1 MKIMNKKDIV
11 RKKIKEIRENLKIE
25 EKHRLSSI
33 IIEKFLNLEEIK
45 KSKVIMSYMDFK
57 NEVETRELNKKLL
70 KIGKKVLVPKI
81 YENDKIVPVVLKDE
95 YEIGKYG
102 IIESKGESFLENRI
116 DIIIVPGIAFNER
129 GDRIGFGKGYYDRFF
144 SEYFKKNKIILKISL
159 LYDFQIDNSFVGEN
173 HDEKIDILI
182 TEQRII
188 KL

>member
-11 RKKIKEIRENLKIE
+11 RKKIKTIRENLKIE

-45 KSKVIMSYMDFK
+45 NSKIIMSYMDFK
-57 NEVETRELNKKLL
+57 NEVETVELNKKLL
-70 KIGKKVLVPKI
+70 EIGKEVLVPKI
-81 YENDKIVPVVLKDE
+81 DENDKIVPVVLKEE
-95 YEIGKYG
+95 YRTGKYG
-102 IIESKGESFLENRI
+102 ILESKGENFLENKI
-116 DIIIVPGIAFNER
+116 DIVIVPGIAFNEK
-129 GDRIGFGKGYYDRFF
+129 GERIGFGKGYYDRFF
-144 SEYFKKNKIILKISL
+144 SEYFKKNKNILKISL